1 MPARPEMI
9 RAGQDKPCK
18 PGPDRPALPQDR
30 YEVPP
35 TQSGGPKRCISRPKS
50 RRHSRLQRAPAAPSG
65 SNGQREATPHAPS
78 RSLKGTAN
86 LKAPGGKAAAAA
98 PSRTSASNVRR
109 RPSTQPKPRGTANP
123 KAPRRQSRR
132 SSTRQGKRTNARHRP
147 STQPKPK
154 WHSHTQSAPAA

>member
-1 MPARPEMI
+1 MNPGNRKMPARPEMI

-86 LKAPGGKAAAAA
+86 LKAPGGEAAAAA
-98 PSRTSASNVRR
+98 SGWANAPTQAEGQAPSR
-109 RPSTQPKPRGTANP
+109 
-123 KAPRRQSRR
+123 
-132 SSTRQGKRTNARHRP
+132 
-147 STQPKPK
+147 KPK
-154 WHSHTQSAPAA
+154 GAATQTRTGGEAAAA